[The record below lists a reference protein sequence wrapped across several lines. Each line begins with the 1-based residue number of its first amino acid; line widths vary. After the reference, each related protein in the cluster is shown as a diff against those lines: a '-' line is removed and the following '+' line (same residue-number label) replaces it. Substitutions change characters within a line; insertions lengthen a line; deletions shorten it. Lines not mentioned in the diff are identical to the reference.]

1 MASSTRAR
9 VILQE
14 TAREDASRG
23 VRPRIVAT
31 WNDLIK
37 RTQTRLGGSF
47 SRGLERATGGISDR
61 RRTLLIDRYNIRA
74 QKEFERF
81 KTVVWCART
90 IAGVSVGGGA
100 GGFRRHSRMPAS
112 ASVSSSSVSRES

>member
-14 TAREDASRG
+14 TARVDSSRG
-23 VRPRIVAT
+23 VRPRFVAT
-31 WNDLIK
+31 WNDLNIK

-81 KTVVWCART
+81 
-90 IAGVSVGGGA
+90 
-100 GGFRRHSRMPAS
+100 
-112 ASVSSSSVSRES
+112 